1 MGPVSARV
9 PDPSV
14 AGPLRE
20 ALVRC
25 NYNTGGLMVA
35 LGGDAES
42 SPGEAPVHS
51 RRLGTDDQAVL
62 VRLFS
67 LGLDV
72 DAERARTAL
81 APALLE
87 DLERGGLIEVDRGG
101 RVRCPIRISPF
112 EGLLLAHDPE
122 VVDNPEPDIVTGLN
136 SAARTLASLTPRRPA
151 GRALDVGTGSGVQA
165 LLAAKHSDRVVA
177 TDVNP
182 RALAFTELGAAL
194 SGFDHVECRE
204 GSFFDP
210 IEGEQFDLV
219 VSNPPYVISPD
230 AQLVYRDG
238 GLERDEVSR
247 IAVTGA
253 ASHLADGGLAMVL
266 ANWVHEAWEPWERPL
281 HDWLEGSGCDALLLH
296 HLSEDGLEYAAKWN
310 TRYRRDPETHAR
322 VLDRWTSYYREA
334 GIGALA
340 TGGVALRRRSRGDPR
355 VTTVEM
361 ATGPSG
367 NGGEHVLRMLDASAL
382 LAEGSDAALLAT
394 PLALVPGHTLHRERR
409 HTGEGYGPETVR
421 MVLDDSAGLASEF
434 GPAVAAILVGLDGT
448 RTPDD
453 LVPLLAQ
460 ALPGTDDEI
469 RGAVL
474 VAVRTLVVQGLVAPA
489 TPAAPAP

>member
-1 MGPVSARV
+1 MSSPV
-9 PDPSV
+9 PDPAI

-20 ALVRC
+20 ALARS
-25 NYNTGGLMVA
+25 NYNTGGVMVA

-42 SPGEAPVHS
+42 SPGDAPVQA
-51 RRLGTDDQAVL
+51 RRLGSDDQAVL
-62 VRLFS
+62 VRLFL

-72 DAERARTAL
+72 DADRARTAL
-81 APALLE
+81 APARLE
-87 DLERGGLIEVDRGG
+87 DLERGRLIEVDGGG

-122 VVDNPEPDIVTGLN
+122 VVEDPAPDIVTGLN

-165 LLAAKHSDRVVA
+165 LLAAKHSGHVVA

-210 IEGEQFDLV
+210 VEGERFDLV

-247 IAVTGA
+247 IAVSGA
-253 ASHLADGGLAMVL
+253 AAHLAEGGLAMVL
-266 ANWVHEAWEPWERPL
+266 ANWVHQAWEPWDQPL
-281 HDWLEGSGCDALLLH
+281 RDWLEGSGCEALLLH

-310 TRYRRDPETHAR
+310 TRHRRDPETHAQ
-322 VLDRWTSYYREA
+322 VLDRWTGYYRDA
-334 GIGALA
+334 GIGTLA
-340 TGGVALRRRSRGDPR
+340 TGGVALRRRGGGDPR
-355 VTTVEM
+355 ITTAEM
-361 ATGPSG
+361 ATGPAG
-367 NGGEHVLRMLDASAL
+367 KGGEHVLRMLDAAAL
-382 LAEGSDAALLAT
+382 LAEGSADSLLAT
-394 PLALVPGHTLHRERR
+394 PLALVPGHRLHRERR

-421 MVLDDSAGLASEF
+421 MVLDDSAGLSSEF

-448 RTPDD
+448 RTPGD

-460 ALPGTDDEI
+460 ALPGSDDEI
-469 RGAVL
+469 RDAVL
-474 VAVRTLVVQGLVAPA
+474 GAVRTLLEQGLVE
-489 TPAAPAP
+489 PAATAD

>member
-1 MGPVSARV
+1 MSVPV
-9 PDPSV
+9 PDPAI

-20 ALVRC
+20 ALARS
-25 NYNTGGLMVA
+25 NYNTGGVMVA

-42 SPGEAPVHS
+42 SPGDAPVQA
-51 RRLGTDDQAVL
+51 RRLGSDDQAVL
-62 VRLFS
+62 VRLFL

-72 DAERARTAL
+72 DADRARTAL
-81 APALLE
+81 APARLE
-87 DLERGGLIEVDRGG
+87 ELEGARMIQTDSGG

-112 EGLLLAHDPE
+112 ERVLLAHDPE
-122 VVDNPEPDIVTGLN
+122 VVDDPAPDIVTGLN

-165 LLAAKHSDRVVA
+165 LLAAKHSGHVVA

-182 RALAFTELGAAL
+182 RALAFTRLGAAL

-210 IEGEQFDLV
+210 VEGEEFDLV

-247 IAVTGA
+247 IAVSGA
-253 ASHLADGGLAMVL
+253 ASHLAEGGLAMVL
-266 ANWVHEAWEPWERPL
+266 ANWVHQAGEPWDRPL
-281 HDWLEGSGCDALLLH
+281 REWLQGSGCDALLLH

-310 TRYRRDPETHAR
+310 TRHRRDPATHAR
-322 VLDRWTSYYREA
+322 VLDRWTGYYRDA
-334 GIGALA
+334 GIGELA
-340 TGGVALRRRSRGDPR
+340 TGGVALRRRRGGEPSIA
-355 VTTVEM
+355 TAEM
-361 ATGPSG
+361 ATGPAGSA
-367 NGGEHVLRMLDASAL
+367 GEHVLRILDAAEL
-382 LAEGSDAALLAT
+382 LAERGDDSLLAT
-394 PLALVPGHTLHRERR
+394 PFAVVPGHRLHRERT

-421 MVLDDSAGLASEF
+421 MVLDDSAGLSSEF
-434 GPAVAAILVGLDGT
+434 GPAVAAILAGLDGT
-448 RTPDD
+448 RTPGD

-460 ALPGTDDEI
+460 ALPGSDDEI
-469 RGAVL
+469 RDAVL
-474 VAVRTLVVQGLVAPA
+474 AAVRTLVEQGLVE
-489 TPAAPAP
+489 PAAAD

>member
-1 MGPVSARV
+1 MGQVSARV
-9 PDPSV
+9 PDSSI

-20 ALVRC
+20 ALARC
-25 NYNTGGLMVA
+25 NYNTGGVRVA

-42 SPGEAPVHS
+42 SPGDAPVHA

-62 VRLFS
+62 VRLFL

-81 APALLE
+81 APARLE
-87 DLERGGLIEVDRGG
+87 DLERAAMIEADRGG

-122 VVDNPEPDIVTGLN
+122 VVDDPEADIVTGLN

-165 LLAAKHSDRVVA
+165 LLAAKHSDHVVA

-182 RALAFTELGAAL
+182 RALAFTRLGAAL
-194 SGFDHVECRE
+194 SGLDHVECRE
-204 GSFFDP
+204 GSFFEP
-210 IEGEQFDLV
+210 VEGERFDLV

-247 IAVTGA
+247 LAVTGA
-253 ASHLADGGLAMVL
+253 ATHLAEGGLAMVL
-266 ANWVHEAWEPWERPL
+266 ANWVHEAWEPWDRPL
-281 HDWLEGSGCDALLLH
+281 TEWLDGSGCDALLLH
-296 HLSEDGLEYAAKWN
+296 HLSEDGLEYAAKWS
-310 TRYRRDPETHAR
+310 TRYRRDPETHGR
-322 VLDRWTSYYREA
+322 VLDRWTGYYREA

-340 TGGVALRRRSRGDPR
+340 TGGVALHRRGGGDPR
-355 VTTVEM
+355 ITTVEM
-361 ATGPSG
+361 ATGPAG
-367 NGGEHVLRMLDASAL
+367 NGGEHVLRMLDAAAL
-382 LAEGSDAALLAT
+382 LAEGDDSLLAAR
-394 PLALVPGHTLHRERR
+394 LALVPGHSLHRELR

-421 MVLDDSAGLASEF
+421 MVLDDSAGLSSEF

-448 RTPDD
+448 RTPAD
-453 LVPLLAQ
+453 LVPLLGQ
-460 ALPGTDDEI
+460 VLPGSDEEI
-469 RGAVL
+469 REAVL
-474 VAVRTLVVQGLVAPA
+474 VSGRTLVKQWLVV
-489 TPAAPAP
+489 AAAD

>member
-1 MGPVSARV
+1 MGHVSAPA
-9 PDPSV
+9 PDRSS
-14 AGPLRE
+14 AGALRQ
-20 ALVRC
+20 ALARS
-25 NYNTGGLMVA
+25 NYNTGGVRVA
-35 LGGDAES
+35 LGGAAES
-42 SPGEAPVHS
+42 SPGEAPVHA

-62 VRLFS
+62 VRLFL

-72 DAERARTAL
+72 DADRARTAL
-81 APALLE
+81 APARPE
-87 DLERGGLIEVDRGG
+87 DLERGGWIEVDRGG

-122 VVDNPEPDIVTGLN
+122 VVDSPEADIVTGLN

-165 LLAAKHSDRVVA
+165 LLAAKHSDHVVA

-210 IEGEQFDLV
+210 VEGEEFDLV

-253 ASHLADGGLAMVL
+253 ASHLAEGGLGMVL
-266 ANWVHEAWEPWERPL
+266 ANWVHEAWEPWDRPL
-281 HDWLEGSGCDALLLH
+281 RDWLRGGGCDALLLH

-310 TRYRRDPETHAR
+310 ARYRRDPETHAQT
-322 VLDRWTSYYREA
+322 LDRWTGYYRDA
-334 GIGALA
+334 GIGFLA
-340 TGGVALRRRSRGDPR
+340 TGGVALRRRGGGEPR
-355 VTTVEM
+355 ITTAEM
-361 ATGPSG
+361 VTGPAG
-367 NGGEHVLRMLDASAL
+367 NGGDHVLRVLDAAAL
-382 LAEGSDAALLAT
+382 LAEGGDDALLAT
-394 PLALVPGHTLHRERR
+394 PLALVPGHALHRERR

-421 MVLDDSAGLASEF
+421 MVLDDSAGLSSEF

-448 RTPDD
+448 RTPGD

-469 RGAVL
+469 REAVL
-474 VAVRTLVVQGLVAPA
+474 VAVRTLVEQGLVVPA
-489 TPAAPAP
+489 R

>member
-1 MGPVSARV
+1 MSARV
-9 PDPSV
+9 PDASI
-14 AGPLRE
+14 AAPLRE
-20 ALVRC
+20 ALARC
-25 NYNTGGLMVA
+25 NYNTGGVMVA

-42 SPGEAPVHS
+42 SPGDAPVHA

-62 VRLFS
+62 VRLFL
-67 LGLDV
+67 LGLEV
-72 DAERARTAL
+72 EVERAKAAL
-81 APALLE
+81 APARLE
-87 DLERGGLIEVDRGG
+87 ELERGGLIEVEERS
-101 RVRCPIRISPF
+101 RVRCPIRVSPF

-122 VVDNPEPDIVTGLN
+122 VVDDPEPDIVTGLN

-165 LLAAKHSDRVVA
+165 LLAAKHAEQVVA

-194 SGFDHVECRE
+194 SGFGHVECRE

-210 IEGEQFDLV
+210 VEGEEFDLV

-253 ASHLADGGLAMVL
+253 ASHLAEGGLAMVL
-266 ANWVHEAWEPWERPL
+266 ANWVHGAGERWDRPL
-281 HDWLEGSGCDALLLH
+281 RDWLDGSGCDALLLH

-310 TRYRRDPETHAR
+310 TRHRRDPETHAR
-322 VLDRWTSYYREA
+322 VLDRWTGYYREA

-340 TGGVALRRRSRGDPR
+340 TGGVALRRRSGGHPR
-355 VTTVEM
+355 ITTAEM
-361 ATGPSG
+361 ATGPAG
-367 NGGEHVLRMLDASAL
+367 NGGEHVLRMLDAAAL
-382 LAEGSDAALLAT
+382 LEGSDDSLLGT
-394 PLALVPGHTLHRERR
+394 RLALVAGHRLHRENR
-409 HTGEGYGPETVR
+409 HTGEGYGQETVH
-421 MVLDDSAGLASEF
+421 MVLDDSAGLSSEF

-448 RTPDD
+448 RTPGD
-453 LVPLLAQ
+453 LVPSLAQ
-460 ALPGTDDEI
+460 ALPGSDVEI
-469 RGAVL
+469 REAVL
-474 VAVRTLVVQGLVAPA
+474 VAVRTLVEQGLVAPA
-489 TPAAPAP
+489 EPAGGSGRGA

>member
-1 MGPVSARV
+1 MQPMSVPV
-9 PDPSV
+9 PDPAI

-20 ALVRC
+20 ALARA
-25 NYNTGGLMVA
+25 NYNTGGVMVA

-42 SPGEAPVHS
+42 SPGDAPVQA
-51 RRLGTDDQAVL
+51 RRLGSDDQAVL
-62 VRLFS
+62 VRLFL
-67 LGLDV
+67 LGLDI
-72 DAERARTAL
+72 DADRARTAL
-81 APALLE
+81 APARLE
-87 DLERGGLIEVDRGG
+87 DLERGGLIEADSGG

-122 VVDNPEPDIVTGLN
+122 VVEDPAPDIVTGLN

-165 LLAAKHSDRVVA
+165 LLAAKHCRHVVA

-210 IEGEQFDLV
+210 VEGEKFDLV

-253 ASHLADGGLAMVL
+253 ASHLAEGGLAMVL
-266 ANWVHEAWEPWERPL
+266 ANWVHQAWEPWDQPL
-281 HDWLEGSGCDALLLH
+281 RDWLEGSDCDALLLH

-310 TRYRRDPETHAR
+310 TRHRRDPETHAQ
-322 VLDRWTSYYREA
+322 VLDRWTGYYRDA

-340 TGGVALRRRSRGDPR
+340 TGGVALRRRSEGDPR
-355 VTTVEM
+355 ITTAEM
-361 ATGPSG
+361 VTGPAG
-367 NGGEHVLRMLDASAL
+367 NGGEHVLRMLDAAAL
-382 LAEGSDAALLAT
+382 LAEGSDDSLLAT
-394 PLALVPGHTLHRERR
+394 PLALVAGHSLHRDRP
-409 HTGEGYGPETVR
+409 HTDEGYGPETVR
-421 MVLDDSAGLASEF
+421 MVLDDNAGLSSEF

-448 RTPDD
+448 RTPGD

-460 ALPGTDDEI
+460 ALPGSDDEI
-469 RGAVL
+469 REAVL
-474 VAVRTLVVQGLVAPA
+474 AAVRTLVEQGLVE
-489 TPAAPAP
+489 PAAAD

>member
-1 MGPVSARV
+1 MGLVSARV
-9 PDPSV
+9 PDSSL

-20 ALVRC
+20 ALGRS
-25 NYNTGGLMVA
+25 NYNAGGVKVA
-35 LGGDAES
+35 LGGAAES
-42 SPGEAPVHS
+42 SPGEAPVQA

-62 VRLFS
+62 VRLFL

-72 DAERARTAL
+72 DTERARTAL
-81 APALLE
+81 APAQLE
-87 DLERGGLIEVDRGG
+87 DLERGGLIEADGSG
-101 RVRCPIRISPF
+101 RVHCPIRISPF

-122 VVDNPEPDIVTGLN
+122 VVDAPEADIVTGLN

-165 LLAAKHSDRVVA
+165 LLAAQHSDHVVA

-182 RALAFTELGAAL
+182 RALAFTRLGAAL
-194 SGFDHVECRE
+194 SGFDHVETRE

-210 IEGEQFDLV
+210 VENEEFDLI

-238 GLERDEVSR
+238 GLDRDEVSR

-253 ASHLADGGLAMVL
+253 ASHLAGGGLAMVL
-266 ANWVHEAWEPWERPL
+266 VNWVHEAWEPWDRPL
-281 HDWLEGSGCDALLLH
+281 RDWLGDSGCDALLLH

-310 TRYRRDPETHAR
+310 TRYRRDPDTHGR
-322 VLDRWTSYYREA
+322 VLDRWTGYYREA

-340 TGGVALRRRSRGDPR
+340 TGGVALRRRGGGDPR
-355 VTTVEM
+355 ITTVEM

-367 NGGEHVLRMLDASAL
+367 NGGEHVLRMLDGAAL
-382 LAEGSDAALLAT
+382 LAEGGEDSLLAT
-394 PLALVPGHTLHRERR
+394 RLALVPGHSLHRELR

-421 MVLDDSAGLASEF
+421 MVLDDSAGLSTEF

-448 RTPDD
+448 RTPGD
-453 LVPLLAQ
+453 LVPLLAR
-460 ALPGTDDEI
+460 ALPGSDEEI
-469 RGAVL
+469 RDAVL
-474 VAVRTLVVQGLVAPA
+474 VAVRTLVEQGLVAPA
-489 TPAAPAP
+489 PPTD